1 MAATM
6 IRPVLEIG
14 DMARALGVSIDT
26 LRRWER
32 EGVIAPAPR
41 TSSGRRVFMPGDE
54 ATIRRAREER
64 DAARAARRSPCAA
77 A

>member
-6 IRPVLEIG
+6 IRPVLEISE
-14 DMARALGVSIDT
+14 MARALGVSIDT

-32 EGVIAPAPR
+32 QGVIARAPR
-41 TSSGRRVFMPGDE
+41 TASGRRVFLPEDE

-64 DAARAARRSPCAA
+64 DAARAGRRSPCAA